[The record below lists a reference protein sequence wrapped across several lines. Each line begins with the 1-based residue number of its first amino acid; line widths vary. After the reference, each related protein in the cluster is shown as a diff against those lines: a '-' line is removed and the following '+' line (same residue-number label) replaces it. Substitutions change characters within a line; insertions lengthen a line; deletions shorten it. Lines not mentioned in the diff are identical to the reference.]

1 MAAQM
6 GLRDAVDGRI
16 FLLPTKSCHR
26 QAAPQVGRGALPSA
40 ALLPGKQA
48 RHDPSQILLPGRIIQ
63 HRQQQ
68 ARRIHIPVAHAPPA
82 VTLCIGLQHDAA
94 ALVRDPGTQR
104 LQGVT
109 QPLRTCGRLRHTLQD
124 TDPVQQRGRSHA
136 GGRDLQSIQHGRPHG
151 IVSGQGFQ
159 RHQAHVLPIAGHP
172 AAFPHGK
179 LPFHVHRQSA
189 NHLLPHRLRQRKGGI
204 QPGRLMCGRQQ
215 PGRQQRAAAVAAA
228 TQREVIG
235 QPLII
240 QVGRNLLQN
249 LPPHHRIV
257 QTHRLAGLLL
267 QTGIRITLEPGLYR
281 RQAVVQPGPQVQLQP
296 AAAGQGAGRGRHR
309 HRGRLVAKLN
319 QRGLLHRHWRGSH
332 DALVHLQHV
341 TGSFRFVPGFLGLH
355 FPEHLARAQ
364 FGQRGR
370 CGHLPPHL
378 TGRLGGNLHDLR
390 LQRQQ
395 RGAGGHLHLH
405 RALRGVAHR
414 EAGLEAVAGTN
425 QRRQAT
431 DQLQILRRANVRL
444 ACPEVRDAAV
454 SHGHDPERGQRI
466 IERDRHAR
474 LALRIKLHL
483 RLPQQQR
490 VQQLAHRT
498 ARTGGRGAIAA
509 RRQRLAAIVP
519 APDDLHLRGGSLHPP
534 GAARQ
539 HAFQQFPAGVGQKL
553 QQRLVHGGHGHL
565 GMCSRPAIG
574 QAHRNVHLGMP
585 PHGVALPIGLQLH
598 VQPVLPIPHTDLG
611 HAEAEGRLAQVHQRG
626 RRLVLAVV
634 LPPGIPPAARVAPAP
649 AKEAVPGH
657 VTQPAAQGQHAHID
671 VGRPAFLHLQAHR
684 RVIALEF
691 HHLGADDAFALDG
704 HQSGCLT
711 ERHADLEARR
721 LARGIHALFRDDVD
735 AVMVAAPEPPLR
747 LVGDPE
753 RPFDHAGMPL
763 GIPGHG
769 L

>member
-1 MAAQM
+1 M
-6 GLRDAVDGRI
+6 
-16 FLLPTKSCHR
+16 P
-26 QAAPQVGRGALPSA
+26 
-40 ALLPGKQA
+40 
-48 RHDPSQILLPGRIIQ
+48 
-63 HRQQQ
+63 
-68 ARRIHIPVAHAPPA
+68 
-82 VTLCIGLQHDAA
+82 
-94 ALVRDPGTQR
+94 
-104 LQGVT
+104 
-109 QPLRTCGRLRHTLQD
+109 
-124 TDPVQQRGRSHA
+124 
-136 GGRDLQSIQHGRPHG
+136 
-151 IVSGQGFQ
+151 GQGFQ

-179 LPFHVHRQSA
+179 LPFHKHRQPT
-189 NHLLPHRLRQRKGGI
+189 NHLLPRSLRQRKGGI
-204 QPGRLMCGRQQ
+204 QPGSLMRGRQQ
-215 PGRQQRAAAVAAA
+215 PGRQQRATAVAAT

-240 QVGRNLLQN
+240 QVGGDLFQH
-249 LPPHHRIV
+249 LPPHHCIV
-257 QTHRLAGLLL
+257 QADRLAGLLL
-267 QTGIRITLEPGLYR
+267 QTGIRITLEPGLHR

-296 AAAGQGAGRGRHR
+296 AAAGQGAGWGRHR
-309 HRGRLVAKLN
+309 QRRRLVAQLHE
-319 QRGLLHRHWRGSH
+319 RGLLHRHWRGGH

-341 TGSFRFVPGFLGLH
+341 TGSFRRGPGFPSLH
-355 FPEHLARAQ
+355 LPEHLPRAQ

-378 TGRLGGNLHDLR
+378 AGRLGGNLNDLR
-390 LQRQQ
+390 LQIQQ
-395 RGAGGHLHLH
+395 RGAGRHLHRH
-405 RALRGVAHR
+405 RALRGVAYR

-431 DQLQILRRANVRL
+431 DQLQILRRADVRL
-444 ACPEVRDAAV
+444 TRPEVRDATV
-454 SHGHDPERGQRI
+454 GYRHDPERGQRI
-466 IERDRHAR
+466 IERHRHTH
-474 LALRIKLHL
+474 LALRIQLHL

-490 VQQLAHRT
+490 VQQLAHRA
-498 ARTGGRGAIAA
+498 ARAGGRGAITA
-509 RRQRLAAIVP
+509 RRQRLAAIV
-519 APDDLHLRGGSLHPP
+519 ATPDDLHLRGGSLHPP

-553 QQRLVHGGHGHL
+553 QQCLIHGGHRHL
-565 GMCSRPAIG
+565 GMRGRPAIG
-574 QAHRNVHLGMP
+574 QGHRNVHLGMP
-585 PHGVALPIGLQLH
+585 PHGIALPIGLQLH
-598 VQPVLPIPHTDLG
+598 IQPVLPISHADLG
-611 HAEAEGRLAQVHQRG
+611 HAEAEGRLAQIHQRG

-657 VTQPAAQGQHAHID
+657 VTQPAAQSQHAYID

-691 HHLGADDAFALDG
+691 HHLGPDDAFTLDG

-721 LARGIHALFRDDVD
+721 LTRGVHALFRDDVD
-735 AVMVAAPEPPLR
+735 AVMIAAPEPPLR
-747 LVGDPE
+747 LVRDPQ